1 MNDNRTNR
9 TLCDSSICTG
19 CKACVNVCARNAVT
33 VTDNID
39 SFTAEIV
46 GQKCADCGLC
56 AEVCPGLNTISL
68 RENIFCKQGWASED
82 VRANSSS
89 GGAAAAIISGF
100 IRAGG
105 YVASCMFKDGD
116 FRFVITNDL
125 SEAKNFA
132 GSKYVKSDAHFV
144 YREVKELLKRG
155 EKVLFI
161 GLPCQSAA
169 VQNFCRDLP
178 RQSETADNVS
188 DGANLY
194 TADLICHG
202 TPSKEI
208 LRMYLAE
215 QGIELAKATEVK
227 FREGNVFGLI
237 VDGKRLAPPNTLD
250 YYTYA
255 FLKSEDYLES
265 CYNCRYAAAKRV
277 SDITLG
283 DAWGQMADTD
293 TKGVSLILCQS
304 EKGKN
309 LVEQALSGDASGTED
324 AQSGLMLFEVDLEK
338 AIAANPQLK
347 HPSEKT
353 EKRDTYITRIKEGG
367 SVTAATK
374 KTFPAFCLKSSVKS
388 IFGGEK

>member
-1 MNDNRTNR
+1 MAR

-19 CKACVNVCARNAVT
+19 CKACVSVCARNAVT

-39 SFTAEIV
+39 SFAAEIDA
-46 GQKCADCGLC
+46 QKCVDCGLC
-56 AEVCPGLNTISL
+56 SEVCPGLNPISL
-68 RENIFCKQGWASED
+68 RENIYCKQGWASEE

-125 SEAKNFA
+125 SEARMFA

-144 YREVKELLKRG
+144 YREVKEHLKRG

-161 GLPCQSAA
+161 GLPCQVAA
-169 VQNFCRDLP
+169 VQNVCGKD
-178 RQSETADNVS
+178 E
-188 DGANLY
+188 NLY

-202 TPSKEI
+202 TPSQEL

-215 QGIELAKATEVK
+215 KGIELGKATDVK

-237 VDGKRLAPPNTLD
+237 VDGKRLAPGKVLD
-250 YYTYA
+250 HYTYA

-265 CYNCRYAAAKRV
+265 CYNCRYAAAERA

-304 EKGKN
+304 EKGKE
-309 LVEQALSGDASGTED
+309 LVESA
-324 AQSGLMLFEVDLEK
+324 GLLLFDVDLEK
-338 AIAANPQLK
+338 AIAANPQLQ

-353 EKRDTYITRIKEGG
+353 DKRDTYIRRIRECG
-367 SVTAATK
+367 SVTEATK
-374 KTFPAFCLKSSVKS
+374 KTFPAFCLKNSVKS
-388 IFGGEK
+388 MFGGEK